1 MTPALRPPA
10 GPMKRRIGLFGG
22 TFDPPHVGHLALAEW
37 ARQALRLDRVLFV
50 PAGRPPHKGRARI
63 SAVEHRVAMTRLAVR
78 DNPAFTV
85 SGLETRRDGPS
96 FTVDTLRALRR
107 REPRARIYLLM
118 GADSLA
124 EFPTW
129 RDPEEILAFAKLA
142 VAPRPGAAPP
152 SPAPRRGTGA
162 PARRRGVGAA
172 PRGVPAAS
180 HIAWLGSPGLEV
192 SSNAIRARL
201 RAGRSARYLIPDAV
215 ARYIAR
221 HRLYR

>member
-1 MTPALRPPA
+1 MT
-10 GPMKRRIGLFGG
+10 RRIGLFGG

-37 ARQALRLDRVLFV
+37 ARQSLRLDCVLFV
-50 PAGRPPHKGRARI
+50 PAGHPPHKGRARL

-85 SGLETRRDGPS
+85 SALEARRDGPS

-129 RDPEEILAFAKLA
+129 HDPDAIVAFATLA
-142 VAPRPGAAPP
+142 VAPRPKGTAQLRSQRGRGA
-152 SPAPRRGTGA
+152 GA
-162 PARRRGVGAA
+162 GARASGKVGAA
-172 PRGVPAAS
+172 ASQRFPRAS
-180 HIAWLGSPGLEV
+180 RVAWLGSPGLEV
-192 SSNAIRARL
+192 SSSAIRARL
-201 RAGRSARYLIPDAV
+201 RAGRSVRYLIPEAV